1 MPGEMSD
8 EIVATQRR
16 SQGNFWTAVNWRAK
30 FSVALLSWRNAAMY
44 FVSAIF
50 ISGLEVRF

>member
-1 MPGEMSD
+1 MPGEMCD

-16 SQGNFWTAVNWRAK
+16 SQGNFWTAVNWRPK

-50 ISGLEVRF
+50 VSSLEVRF